1 MSEREQLRRDRFI
14 KTMEESKLDG
24 YLIVD
29 PTNVSYLTGFNGED
43 SYLWFGD
50 SGVCL
55 LSDTRFDEQIK
66 QECPDVSA
74 LIRHSGQSTLGL
86 LDQAILDKKYSSRP
100 PKRVGIEASATT
112 VALMNSLT
120 VKFESVEFV
129 PRSDDVERL
138 REIKDAGEIQ
148 AIREA
153 IDVSIDAY
161 LYLRQNTAS
170 DATEV
175 DLRDELEYRMRK
187 LGGDDVSFPSIIAF
201 DARAALPHAIP
212 QRGRRWGE
220 SYMCLID
227 WGAKK
232 NGYVGDLTR
241 SFLTDRGL
249 EETEHSRAYR
259 AKFKE
264 VFSVVK
270 EAHDAAIA
278 AMTPG
283 VKCNAIDK
291 IARDTIANAGYG
303 DYFGHGLGH
312 GIGRVVHDFGG
323 LSPRHDALLAPG
335 MILTV
340 EPGIYL
346 PDWGGIRLEDDVL
359 VLENGVE
366 VLSSRL
372 SADA

>member
-1 MSEREQLRRDRFI
+1 MELKRRR
-14 KTMEESKLDG
+14 
-24 YLIVD
+24 
-29 PTNVSYLTGFNGED
+29 
-43 SYLWFGD
+43 
-50 SGVCL
+50 
-55 LSDTRFDEQIK
+55 R
-66 QECPDVSA
+66 
-74 LIRHSGQSTLGL
+74 
-86 LDQAILDKKYSSRP
+86 
-100 PKRVGIEASATT
+100 
-112 VALMNSLT
+112 
-120 VKFESVEFV
+120 
-129 PRSDDVERL
+129 RSRL

-153 IDVSIDAY
+153 IDVSIAAY
-161 LYLRQNTAS
+161 LYLRQNAAS

-212 QRGRRWGE
+212 QRGRRWSE

-249 EETEHSRAYR
+249 EETEQSRAYR
-259 AKFKE
+259 AKFEE